1 MVIRITGYTF
11 DLMKR
16 SMRKQRAYKIE
27 DIYYEAA
34 QKKAAMTEKPLAV
47 RVEEFVIKYAGVEK
61 TPYFAAM
68 GDLVTKKS
76 KSK

>member
-1 MVIRITGYTF
+1 MVIRLCGYTF
-11 DLMKR
+11 DLMKQK
-16 SMRKQRAYKIE
+16 RKQRAYKIE

-34 QKKAAMTEKPLAV
+34 QKKAAKTEKPLAV

-68 GDLVTKKS
+68 GDLVIKKS
-76 KSK
+76 KKK